1 MKAKLIKRFAVDKK
15 HRQKAVN
22 VAFYCSL
29 KKNTLNTDIKNNPL
43 PLYKVKYK
51 WKTH

>member
-1 MKAKLIKRFAVDKK
+1 MKAKKLIKCSVVDKK

-29 KKNTLNTDIKNNPL
+29 KK
-43 PLYKVKYK
+43 
-51 WKTH
+51 TH